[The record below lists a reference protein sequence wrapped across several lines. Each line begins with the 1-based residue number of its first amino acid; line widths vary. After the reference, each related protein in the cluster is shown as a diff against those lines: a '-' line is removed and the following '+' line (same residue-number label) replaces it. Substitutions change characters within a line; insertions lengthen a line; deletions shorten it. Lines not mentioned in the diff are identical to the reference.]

1 MRELSSADGSPRKR
15 LARKSKNSA
24 AGREPPAQP
33 KRKEIIMKY
42 LRRFTK
48 TITTAACGALLLSL
62 LAGAVLAG
70 PTGYVLWPKGANL
83 VLNYDDY
90 DPYPGGLGPFA
101 TAQWPPAKGVDH
113 YRLTVV
119 FKSGGVSSVYTT
131 ALDASRTDC
140 VVGSSKGNY
149 LVTVTAY
156 SGPDETLAYCESLQG
171 RVTAR

>member
-1 MRELSSADGSPRKR
+1 
-15 LARKSKNSA
+15 
-24 AGREPPAQP
+24 
-33 KRKEIIMKY
+33 MKD
-42 LRRFTK
+42 LRCFLK
-48 TITTAACGALLLSL
+48 TIITAACGALLLSL

-90 DPYPGGLGPFA
+90 APYPGGLGPLV

-119 FKSGGVSSVYTT
+119 FKSGGVSSVSTS

-140 VVGSSKGNY
+140 VVGGSKGTY

-156 SGPDETLAYCESLQG
+156 SGHDETLAYCESLQG
-171 RVTAR
+171 RITTR